1 MQKIKIVRR
10 GFNSRRY
17 FRKLNS
23 VTELVGK
30 EVEVADNQDTV
41 QAEIEEVSVTNDEV
55 TLTLDNGD
63 DVILDSNEVE
73 NLLETGEAISEDGST
88 PDEPEL
94 DEFSVTR
101 EVLDADGNVNEVT
114 TVVESE
120 DEDSAIETVTLLD
133 SRRGRNSRNY
143 VVRKSNSRRRNSRK
157 FNSGSEYWI
166 VSMPE
171 DGVGEPEWAGPYNSI
186 KDAESDMSSY
196 GIKSE
201 YPGNGRDSGSYIKI
215 MNTEELKSVVGYIE
229 PGSTLYSYASSAGD
243 LANALNLIYNSR
255 KRNSDVNDLVE
266 KYTEILTESNFM
278 DVFSDLADE
287 LGERFRFNGP
297 IEATR
302 DIKKFMEWA
311 EGSTGISD
319 KLYELIDRMAFEK
332 FSNSR
337 KSSSRKRNSSSI
349 PTFTIVIEGEG
360 EYEITDAYVDGSY
373 VGAESFGDITVDPTL
388 AKQIELGNV
397 AELHW
402 NSLSDYEDGVA
413 PNVTY
418 LNCDTKRNSIYRVS
432 RKVNGCVRK
441 ASVMAC
447 NSEDAVEAVKESDGD
462 ATVESE
468 YSVEEGESTDSPV
481 IISDEE
487 VVETP
492 AEGEG
497 TEPSTDGEGT
507 DGSEPESEEKLE
519 EPASQSDSTEV
530 KVDETPGESTEVTVS
545 DEPAEASIEEADRE
559 SNSFKGVAEFVNR
572 KYGVKL

>member
-63 DVILDSNEVE
+63 DVVLDSNEVE
-73 NLLETGEAISEDGST
+73 NLLETGEAISEDDST
-88 PDEPEL
+88 SEGPVMDEY
-94 DEFSVTR
+94 SVTR
-101 EVLDADGNVNEVT
+101 EVLDADGNINEVT
-114 TVVESE
+114 TVVESA
-120 DEDSAIETVTLLD
+120 DEDSAVETVTLLD

-143 VVRKSNSRRRNSRK
+143 VVRKSNSR
-157 FNSGSEYWI
+157 
-166 VSMPE
+166 
-171 DGVGEPEWAGPYNSI
+171 
-186 KDAESDMSSY
+186 
-196 GIKSE
+196 
-201 YPGNGRDSGSYIKI
+201 
-215 MNTEELKSVVGYIE
+215 
-229 PGSTLYSYASSAGD
+229 
-243 LANALNLIYNSR
+243 
-255 KRNSDVNDLVE
+255 
-266 KYTEILTESNFM
+266 
-278 DVFSDLADE
+278 
-287 LGERFRFNGP
+287 
-297 IEATR
+297 
-302 DIKKFMEWA
+302 
-311 EGSTGISD
+311 
-319 KLYELIDRMAFEK
+319 
-332 FSNSR
+332 
-337 KSSSRKRNSSSI
+337 KRNSSLI

-360 EYEITDAYVDGSY
+360 EYEITDAYVDGNY
-373 VGAESFGDITVDPTL
+373 VGSESFGDITVDPTL

-402 NSLSDYEDGVA
+402 NSLSDYEEGVA

-447 NSEDAVEAVKESDGD
+447 NSEEAIEAVKESDGD

-468 YSVEEGESTDSPV
+468 YSVEEGESTESPV

-487 VVETP
+487 VAEVP

-497 TEPSTDGEGT
+497 TETENPTEGEGT
-507 DGSEPESEEKLE
+507 EGSEPESDEKLE
-519 EPASQSDSTEV
+519 EPASQSESTEV
-530 KVDETPGESTEVTVS
+530 KVDETPGGSTEVTVS

>member
-63 DVILDSNEVE
+63 DVVLDSNEVE
-73 NLLETGEAISEDGST
+73 NLLETGEAISEDDST
-88 PDEPEL
+88 EEPEF
-94 DEFSVTR
+94 DEYSVTR

-143 VVRKSNSRRRNSRK
+143 VVRKSNSRRRNSSSVKYRDLISAI
-157 FNSGSEYWI
+157 NSSNKVNLYEFLRDSDKDTELF
-166 VSMPE
+166 VL
-171 DGVGEPEWAGPYNSI
+171 WAGAGGSGMEDHKI
-186 KDAESDMSSY
+186 KVSDILNGWRVARVYKTKY
-196 GIKSE
+196 GYVAQSL
-201 YPGNGRDSGSYIKI
+201 PDSGSNYDEW
-215 MNTEELKSVVGYIE
+215 NEAKSKLGIPSIY
-229 PGSTLYSYASSAGD
+229 PKDFTGGSW
-243 LANALNLIYNSR
+243 
-255 KRNSDVNDLVE
+255 E
-266 KYTEILTESNFM
+266 
-278 DVFSDLADE
+278 
-287 LGERFRFNGP
+287 
-297 IEATR
+297 
-302 DIKKFMEWA
+302 
-311 EGSTGISD
+311 
-319 KLYELIDRMAFEK
+319 
-332 FSNSR
+332 SNSR
-337 KSSSRKRNSSSI
+337 RRNSSSI
-349 PTFTIVIEGEG
+349 PTFTIVIEGDG

-373 VGAESFGDITVDPTL
+373 VGADSFGDITVDPKL
-388 AKQIELGNV
+388 AKQIKLGNV

-402 NSLSDYEDGVA
+402 NSLEDYENGVT

-447 NSEDAVEAVKESDGD
+447 NSEDAVDAVKESDGD

-468 YSVEEGESTDSPV
+468 YSVEEGESTESPV

-487 VVETP
+487 VVENPT
-492 AEGEG
+492 EGDG
-497 TEPSTDGEGT
+497 TEG
-507 DGSEPESEEKLE
+507 GSESDEKLE
-519 EPASQSDSTEV
+519 EPASQSESTEV